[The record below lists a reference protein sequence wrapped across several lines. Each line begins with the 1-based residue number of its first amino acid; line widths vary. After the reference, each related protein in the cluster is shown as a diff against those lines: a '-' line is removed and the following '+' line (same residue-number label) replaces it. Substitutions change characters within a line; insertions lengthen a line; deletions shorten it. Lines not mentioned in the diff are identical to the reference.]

1 MKLENLAIIFIILV
15 LPISIVLEEYTKSR
29 VDTINL
35 QAQYDSK
42 LNSSTY
48 DAIKA
53 YQLNNF
59 SSSESALANSRMRDI
74 KAAANSFFT
83 SLGNNFSEL
92 GYTKST
98 LEAYVPAIVFTMYD
112 GYYIYSPYTNTLSM
126 TEKQSSV
133 YKDKIKEYVY
143 VPEQKTKYKNT
154 DGNDLYGIKPYIYY
168 SARYS
173 DGDNDIVITYS
184 LDNYIS
190 IVGKLKDNAGNV
202 KYENVGG
209 YLISGISATA
219 SPSGD
224 EIYSATYNCRELG
237 INVSIPTEKIGDP
250 DNGIDYGCEYVCV
263 GTSNSATPDPQ
274 YLPCIRVNG
283 NKYYKATK
291 EIKDDGDDVLVP
303 NNSVFCLNN
312 GKPSFQQYLGS
323 SSSSD
328 EDGVLAYRTFYPSN
342 GPTATSENRAQKY
355 YYSAMKFKDFIY
367 KYDFLKNLS
376 LNDMV
381 YIDGTKYSNTDST
394 NNEFLNFK
402 NSFTQFTGKI
412 FDYDNSKGIE
422 SSVSNFNIHRIDV
435 IKYAIESNL
444 SVAISNY
451 NDYSVAGQSTDFRMP
466 KLKDT
471 DWDKITNNIGMI
483 TFLQGMNIGG
493 KVYNG
498 YSVVPNTKNMD
509 VVSKDSIYILD
520 IPNGI
525 IHDVAEYSDEGNVT
539 KTELTNFTNFNVRG
553 IFNVDYEKRVFNK
566 LSDSGDVIA
575 KSYYPIICSLSYYS
589 VVTQSRVGNKND
601 ILKNSNP
608 DNQNLAKIY
617 FTALR

>member
-1 MKLENLAIIFIILV
+1 MKLENLAIIFIILI
-15 LPISIVLEEYTKSR
+15 LPISIILEEYTKSR
-29 VDTINL
+29 VDTIKL

-59 SSSESALANSRMRDI
+59 SSSESALVNSRMRDI

-83 SLGNNFSEL
+83 SLGNNFSDL
-92 GYTKST
+92 GYTKNN

-126 TEKQSSV
+126 TEKQSSA
-133 YKDKIKEYVY
+133 YKGKIKEYVN
-143 VPEQKTKYKNT
+143 VPDQITKYAGT
-154 DGNDLYGIKPYIYY
+154 DGEDLYGVKPYIYY

-173 DGDNDIVITYS
+173 DGSSNDIVITYS
-184 LDNYIS
+184 LDNYVS
-190 IVGKLKDNAGNV
+190 IVGKLDG

-209 YLISGISATA
+209 YLISGITANA

-224 EIYSATYNCRELG
+224 EIYSVNYNCKELG
-237 INVSIPTEKIGDP
+237 INVQIPYEKIGNDP
-250 DNGIDYGCEYVCV
+250 INGDNYDCEYVCV
-263 GTSNSATPDPQ
+263 GTSSDPQ
-274 YLPCIRVNG
+274 YLPCVKVNG
-283 NKYYKATK
+283 NKYYKLPNTSNYD
-291 EIKDDGDDVLVP
+291 IKDDAGNTLVKKGD
-303 NNSVFCLNN
+303 VFCLNN
-312 GKPSFQQYLGS
+312 GKPSIQQDPGS
-323 SSSSD
+323 SSLSM
-328 EDGVLAYRTFYPSN
+328 EDGALAYRIFYPLN
-342 GPTATSENRAQKY
+342 EPEANYENRAQKY
-355 YYSAMKFKDFIY
+355 YYSAMQFQEFINNHS
-367 KYDFLKNLS
+367 FLKNLT

-381 YIDGTKYSNTDST
+381 YIDGKNYNDTST
-394 NNEFLNFK
+394 NKEFLNFK
-402 NSFTQFTGKI
+402 SSFTQITGKI

-422 SSVSNFNIHRIDV
+422 SSVSNFNLHRIDV

-466 KLKDT
+466 KLKDI

-509 VVSKDSIYILD
+509 VVSEDSIYILNR
-520 IPNGI
+520 INNT
-525 IHDVAEYSDEGNVT
+525 IHDVAEYKDENNVT
-539 KTELTNFTNFNVRG
+539 ITSLEASVFMNNYARG
-553 IFNVDYEKRVFNK
+553 VFNVDYEKRVFNK
-566 LSDSGDVIA
+566 LSDSGDVIS

-601 ILKNSNP
+601 ILKNSNHE
-608 DNQNLAKIY
+608 NKELVKIY